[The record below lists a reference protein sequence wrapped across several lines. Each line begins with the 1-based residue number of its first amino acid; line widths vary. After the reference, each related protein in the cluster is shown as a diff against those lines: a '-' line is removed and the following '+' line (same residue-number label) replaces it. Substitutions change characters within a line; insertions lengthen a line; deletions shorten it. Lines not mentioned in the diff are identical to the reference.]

1 MAFGYGLCENAVIV
15 AAHPDDEILWFSSVM
30 RQAQQVIILYRDFW
44 ADPGIGARRAEAIRN
59 MPHPDVVWMEMTE
72 AGACGCAD
80 WISPKLTESGLGL
93 TSIATLRD
101 FKSRLVK
108 ALPIS
113 APAAPLPISQ
123 AYAANFRE
131 TIERLRPLLRKEMN
145 IFSHNPWGEYGH
157 EDHVQCFRALDVLR
171 QEIGFKLWVSNY
183 CSDRSL
189 PLAQR
194 YLRQQPS
201 KFVRL
206 PTDIAYAREV
216 AKAYKDAD
224 CWTWDDGWEWFED
237 ECFVEAPSGPA
248 MQAEQGH
255 LFPLNFFTV

>member
-1 MAFGYGLCENAVIV
+1 MR
-15 AAHPDDEILWFSSVM
+15 SSS
-30 RQAQQVIILYRDFW
+30 ASATTSF
-44 ADPGIGARRAEAIRN
+44 
-59 MPHPDVVWMEMTE
+59 
-72 AGACGCAD
+72 CA
-80 WISPKLTESGLGL
+80 

-101 FKSRLVK
+101 LKSRMVK

-113 APAAPLPISQ
+113 APAAPLSISQ

-171 QEIGFKLWVSNY
+171 REIGFKLWVSNY

-194 YLRQQPS
+194 YLRQQAS

-206 PTDIAYAREV
+206 PTDVAYARQV